1 MNKPGKQLE
10 LVPAQVDEKPATDVV
25 RHRCRRISADHRG
38 APDRNACPGR
48 STRSLVSSIP
58 SPSMFDVPL
67 TVARGYASLS
77 FLHGAAEHIDSL
89 DVPTYIYHL
98 GDFDPS
104 GVNAGEK
111 IEQTLREMAPDSD
124 LIFERIAVERWQ
136 IEAWDLP
143 TRPTKTS
150 DIRSKTFGDI
160 SVELDAIEPDRLRSL
175 VEAAIE
181 QHLPQHEFEILKA
194 AEESEREDHPA
205 ACPRRIKWGLRMTRR
220 HRRPEDEIQ
229 RTVCRHFRQ
238 RAAPGLVWWHTPNGG
253 KRRPVEAAIL
263 KGIGTRAGVA
273 DLIFAHRG
281 RPFAL
286 ELKTDIETWGLLRGT
301 TQWVQR

>member
-10 LVPAQVDEKPATDVV
+10 LVPAKVDEKPATDVV

-77 FLHGAAEHIDSL
+77 FLNGAAAEHIDSL
-89 DVPTYIYHL
+89 DVPIYIYYL

-104 GVNAGEK
+104 GVNA
-111 IEQTLREMAPDSD
+111 
-124 LIFERIAVERWQ
+124 
-136 IEAWDLP
+136 EAWDLP

-160 SVELDAIEPDRLRSL
+160 SVELEL
-175 VEAAIE
+175 AAA
-181 QHLPQHEFEILKA
+181 FA
-194 AEESEREDHPA
+194 NA
-205 ACPRRIKWGLRMTRR
+205 
-220 HRRPEDEIQ
+220 RRP
-229 RTVCRHFRQ
+229 T
-238 RAAPGLVWWHTPNGG
+238 
-253 KRRPVEAAIL
+253 
-263 KGIGTRAGVA
+263 
-273 DLIFAHRG
+273 
-281 RPFAL
+281 
-286 ELKTDIETWGLLRGT
+286 
-301 TQWVQR
+301 